1 MKTPHSEEHRK
12 SGHSWKK
19 IILRTAGSLV
29 GVVVLL
35 LAAGFIYENVASRHS
50 QSAYPPPGKM
60 IDINGYRLHVHT
72 YGKGS
77 PTILLEAGSGESSLS
92 WRKIPEQLAASTGA
106 TVVTYDRAG
115 YAWSD
120 TSPLPRTGQNIVKEL
135 HAALQKADIPG
146 PYLLAGHSLG
156 GMYSRLFAQ
165 SYPDEIAG
173 MVLIDARP
181 ENDAE
186 RTEEIYKEEHAGSS
200 TPSPYISIFL
210 DEIGAFRLFP
220 NFMLTGRVE
229 PEDRQDF
236 VNVVASPKYFKAVA
250 EEGKLAST
258 TEDAIRGQKLGN
270 LPVRI
275 IARGQEQDLTRFG
288 ISEEANNKIELS
300 WQIGQREMLSI
311 SNNSKLII
319 AKRSE
324 HMIIHDQPKLVIRV
338 IEELLTEIRQKSSDN
353 GKSVSGSGTGSS

>member
-1 MKTPHSEEHRK
+1 MKTSNSAGPRK
-12 SGHSWKK
+12 SGRSWKK
-19 IILRTAGSLV
+19 ILLRTFISLV
-29 GVVVLL
+29 GVIILL
-35 LAAGFIYENVASRHS
+35 LAAGFIYEHIASRQS
-50 QSAYPPPGKM
+50 QASYPPPGKM

-72 YGKGS
+72 YGSGS

-92 WRKIPEQLAASTGA
+92 WRQIPEQLAASTGA

-120 TSPLPRTGQNIVKEL
+120 SSPLPRTGQNIVKEL
-135 HAALQKADIPG
+135 HTALQKADIRG

-156 GMYSRLFAQ
+156 GMYTRLFAQ
-165 SYPDEIAG
+165 TYPDEVAG

-181 ENDAE
+181 ENDAR
-186 RTEEIYKEEHAGSS
+186 RTEAIYEEEHAGSS

-210 DEIGAFRLFP
+210 TEVGAFRLFP

-229 PEDRQDF
+229 PEDRKDF
-236 VNVVASPKYFKAVA
+236 VNVVASPKYFKAVS
-250 EEGKLAST
+250 EEGQLART
-258 TEDAIRGQKLGN
+258 TEDAIRDQNLGD
-270 LPVRI
+270 LPVRV

-288 ISEEANNKIELS
+288 ISKEANDKIEQS

-311 SNNSKLII
+311 SHNSKLII
-319 AKRSE
+319 AKKSE

-338 IEELLTEIRQKSSDN
+338 IEELLAEIREKSPA
-353 GKSVSGSGTGSS
+353 GGSKGAAVASS

>member
-1 MKTPHSEEHRK
+1 MKTSNPSGHRK
-12 SGHSWKK
+12 SGRSWKK
-19 IILRTAGSLV
+19 ITLRAIVSLV
-29 GVVVLL
+29 GVVLLL
-35 LAAGFIYENVASRHS
+35 LAAGFIYESITSRHA
-50 QSAYPPPGKM
+50 QATHPPPGKM

-72 YGKGS
+72 YGTGS
-77 PTILLEAGSGESSLS
+77 PTILLEAGSGETSLS
-92 WRKIPEQLAASTGA
+92 WRQIPEQLAASTGA

-135 HAALQKADIPG
+135 HTALQKANIPG

-165 SYPDEIAG
+165 TYPDEIAG

-186 RTEEIYKEEHAGSS
+186 RTEAIYKEEHAGSS

-210 DEIGAFRLFP
+210 DEVGAFRLFP

-236 VNVVASPKYFKAVA
+236 VNVVASPKYFKAVS

-258 TEDAIRGQKLGN
+258 TEDAIRNQKLGN

-288 ISEEANNKIELS
+288 ISEEANNKIEQS
-300 WQIGQREMLSI
+300 WQIGQREMLAI
-311 SNNSKLII
+311 SNNSKLIV

-338 IEELLTEIRQKSSDN
+338 IEELLAEIRQKSSDN
-353 GKSVSGSGTGSS
+353 GKSAAGSGAGSS